1 MNLKA
6 MSAKRQLFHS
16 YRTMNGT
23 SKVAMRPHNF
33 RRYRQVLFVVAWVS
47 VVSPSIWAESFPE
60 MRAKWDGTPA
70 GEELAK
76 LKQAGQ
82 PFVDAEHNS
91 RLVSE
96 SLFRCHRYVEG
107 WLAQA
112 DPATGLIPENLRQG
126 RDHWNGRN
134 CGADNYPFMVL
145 TCALTDDDLFK
156 GRMRD
161 MLSTESI
168 VTKRVDRL
176 GDVYQFSKHGFEFQ
190 DVELDRLV
198 FDNAE
203 YVKDGLIP
211 LTEWLGPSPWSDRMI
226 GIIDDIWKNASID
239 THHGKIP
246 TLNFEVN
253 GDLLQ
258 ANSRLYWF
266 TGDRKYLDWAIR
278 LGDYYLLG
286 DHHPT
291 RNLSELR
298 LQDHGGEVVN
308 GLTELY
314 VAVSRVDPAKR
325 RAYQQ
330 PLREILD
337 NILAKGR
344 NADGMLYS
352 VYHPRTGEH
361 SGKVCDTWGYIYDG
375 FYTMSLVDDVPA
387 YRDAI
392 THALGNLLGKYEGV
406 PWADQSTMD
415 ATADSTES
423 ALNLINRL
431 PVASAATWCDRQ
443 IRLMWSVQHPDGVI
457 EGWHGDGNFA
467 RTTIMYALWKTL
479 GAHVSPWRADVRLG
493 AARDGKYICVFLTAD
508 EPWDGRVI
516 FDRPRHRDY
525 LHLPFDYPRINQ
537 FPEWFTVDA
546 NRQYFIAELPS
557 GHVLQRSGAEL
568 SAGLAVTLKPGQVI
582 LWRIEPLLDAARK

>member
-1 MNLKA
+1 MVD
-6 MSAKRQLFHS
+6 
-16 YRTMNGT
+16 GT
-23 SKVAMRPHNF
+23 LGTRF
-33 RRYRQVLFVVAWVS
+33 FVRIIALAILSRVGFPALG
-47 VVSPSIWAESFPE
+47 AESFPE
-60 MRAKWDGTPA
+60 MRAKWDQVPA
-70 GEELAK
+70 GEESRK
-76 LKQAGQ
+76 LRAAGP
-82 PFVDAEHNS
+82 PFAEAERNS
-91 RLVSE
+91 RLAAE
-96 SLFRCHRYVEG
+96 SLYRCHRYVEG

-112 DPATGLIPENLRQG
+112 DPETGLIPENLRQG

-145 TCALTDDDLFK
+145 TCALTDEPLFR
-156 GRMRD
+156 GRMREI
-161 MLSTESI
+161 LSTEAKI
-168 VTKRVDRL
+168 TKRVDRL
-176 GDVYQFSKHGFEFQ
+176 GDVYQFSKHGFEFN
-190 DVELDRLV
+190 EINLDRIV

-211 LTEWLGPSPWSDRMI
+211 LTEWLGPSPWSERMV
-226 GIIDDIWKNASID
+226 GIIDDIWKNAAIE
-239 THHGKIP
+239 TPFGKIP

-291 RNLSELR
+291 RNLTELR

-308 GLTELY
+308 GLAELY
-314 VAVSRVDPAKR
+314 VAVGREGRDKQ

-330 PLREILD
+330 PLREIFD

-352 VYHPRTGEH
+352 SYHPRTGAN
-361 SGKVCDTWGYIYDG
+361 SGKPCDTWGYIYDG
-375 FYTMSLVDDVPA
+375 FYTMSLADDVPA
-387 YRDAI
+387 YREAI
-392 THALGNLLGKYEGV
+392 SHCLNNLLDKYEGV

-431 PVASAATWCDRQ
+431 PVNSAATWCDRQ
-443 IRLMWSVQHPDGVI
+443 IRLMWSVQRPDGII

-467 RTTIMYALWKTL
+467 RTSIMYALWKTL
-479 GAHVSPWRADVRLG
+479 GVHVSPWRADVRLG
-493 AARDGKYICVFLTAD
+493 AARDGENICVFLTAD
-508 EPWDGRVI
+508 EPWKGRI
-516 FDRPRHRDY
+516 LFDRPRHREY
-525 LHLPFDYPRINQ
+525 LRLPLDYPRINQ
-537 FPEWFTVDA
+537 FPEWFTVEALAHYSLTDLA
-546 NRQYFIAELPS
+546 TGAKVN
-557 GHVLQRSGAEL
+557 RSGSEL
-568 SAGLAVTLKPGQVI
+568 EEGVPVSLSSRQML
-582 LWRIEPLLDAARK
+582 LWRIERLPTDSQRQ